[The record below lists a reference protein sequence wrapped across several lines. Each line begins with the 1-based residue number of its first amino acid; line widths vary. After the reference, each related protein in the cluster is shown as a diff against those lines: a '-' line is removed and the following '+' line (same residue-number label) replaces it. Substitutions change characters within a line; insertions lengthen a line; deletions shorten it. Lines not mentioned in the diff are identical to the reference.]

1 MCVLSEVKG
10 MVLNMDK
17 VVNLLKD
24 KDITIPKLLLRNY
37 KKLNINES
45 ELIILIFLINSTEYN
60 PKSISDYMDI
70 KFPVLLEMISEL
82 ESKGMLKIELKN
94 INGINT
100 EVCNLDT
107 LYEKLSLLVI
117 KKEDTKDNNSI
128 YDVFETELGRTL
140 SPIEYELVSDW
151 LNDNTE
157 EILKLALKEATYNGV
172 SNFRYID
179 RIIHEWRKK
188 GIKTKD
194 DVIKN
199 NEEFRKNKS
208 DKKQELFDYD
218 WLNG

>member
-1 MCVLSEVKG
+1 
-10 MVLNMDK
+10 MDK
-17 VVNLLKD
+17 VVSLLKD
-24 KDITIPKLLLRNY
+24 KDITIPKLLLKNY
-37 KKLNINES
+37 KKLNINDS
-45 ELIILIFLINSTEYN
+45 ELIILIFLINSYEYN
-60 PKSISDYMDI
+60 PKVIADDMDI
-70 KFPVLLEMISEL
+70 KLPVLLEMISEL
-82 ESKGMLKIELKN
+82 ESKGILKIELKN

-100 EVCNLDT
+100 EVCNLDN

-117 KKEDTKDNNSI
+117 KKEDTNVDKSI

-179 RIIHEWRKK
+179 RIIHEWKKK
-188 GIKTKD
+188 GIKTRE

-208 DKKQELFDYD
+208 EKKQELFDYD
-218 WLNG
+218 WLNE

>member
-1 MCVLSEVKG
+1 
-10 MVLNMDK
+10 MDK

>member
-1 MCVLSEVKG
+1 
-10 MVLNMDK
+10 MDK

-24 KDITIPKLLLRNY
+24 KDITIPKLLLKNY
-37 KKLNINES
+37 KKLNINDS
-45 ELIILIFLINSTEYN
+45 ELVILIFLINSYEYN
-60 PKSISDYMDI
+60 PKVVADDMDI
-70 KFPVLLEMISEL
+70 KLPVLLEMISGL
-82 ESKGMLKIELKN
+82 ESKGILKIELKN

-100 EVCNLDT
+100 EVCNLDN

-117 KKEDTKDNNSI
+117 KKEDTSVDKSI

-179 RIIHEWRKK
+179 RIIHEWKKK
-188 GIKTKD
+188 GIKTRE

-208 DKKQELFDYD
+208 EKKQELFDYD
-218 WLNG
+218 WLNE

>member
-1 MCVLSEVKG
+1 
-10 MVLNMDK
+10 MDK

-24 KDITIPKLLLRNY
+24 KDITIPRLLLKNY

-45 ELIILIFLINSTEYN
+45 ELIILIFLINSYEYN
-60 PKSISDYMDI
+60 PKVIANTMDI
-70 KFPVLLEMISEL
+70 KLPILLEMISQL
-82 ESKGMLKIELKN
+82 ESKGILKIELKN

-100 EVCNLDT
+100 EVCNLDL

-117 KKEDTKDNNSI
+117 KKEDAKNNKSI
-128 YDVFETELGRTL
+128 YDIFETELGRTL
-140 SPIEYELVSDW
+140 SPIEYELVGEW

-179 RIIHEWRKK
+179 RIIHEWKKK

-199 NEEFRKNKS
+199 NEDFRKNKS
-208 DKKQELFDYD
+208 EKKQELFDYD
-218 WLNG
+218 WLNE

>member
-1 MCVLSEVKG
+1 
-10 MVLNMDK
+10 MDK

-24 KDITIPKLLLRNY
+24 KDISIPKLLLKNY
-37 KKLNINES
+37 KKLNISET
-45 ELIILIFLINSTEYN
+45 ELIILIFLINSYEYN
-60 PKSISDYMDI
+60 PKVIADAMDI
-70 KFPVLLEMISEL
+70 KLPILLEMISQL
-82 ESKGMLKIELKN
+82 ESKGILKIELKD

-100 EVCNLDT
+100 EVCNLDN

-117 KKEDTKDNNSI
+117 KKEEVNDNKSI

-140 SPIEYELVSDW
+140 SPIEYELVSEW

-179 RIIHEWRKK
+179 RIIHEWKKK
-188 GIKTKD
+188 GIKTRD
-194 DVIKN
+194 DVIRN

-208 DKKQELFDYD
+208 LKKQELFDYD
-218 WLNG
+218 WLNE

>member
-1 MCVLSEVKG
+1 
-10 MVLNMDK
+10 MDK

-24 KDITIPKLLLRNY
+24 KDFTIPKLLLKNY
-37 KKLNINES
+37 KKLNISES
-45 ELIILIFLINSTEYN
+45 ELIILIFLINNSEYN
-60 PKSISDYMDI
+60 PKEIASIMDI
-70 KFPVLLEMISEL
+70 KLPLLLEMISQL
-82 ESKGMLKIELKN
+82 ESKGILKIELKN

-100 EVCNLDT
+100 EVCNLDN

-117 KKEDTKDNNSI
+117 KKEEAKDNKSI

-140 SPIEYELVSDW
+140 SPIEYELVGEW

-157 EILKLALKEATYNGV
+157 EILKLALREATYNGV

-179 RIIHEWRKK
+179 RIIHEWKKK
-188 GIKTKD
+188 GIKTRD

-208 DKKQELFDYD
+208 EKKQELFDYD
-218 WLNG
+218 WLNDNENS

>member
-1 MCVLSEVKG
+1 
-10 MVLNMDK
+10 MDK

-24 KDITIPKLLLRNY
+24 KDITIPKLLLKNY

-45 ELIILIFLINSTEYN
+45 ELIILIFLINSYEYN
-60 PKSISDYMDI
+60 PKVIADAMDI
-70 KFPVLLEMISEL
+70 KLPVLLEMISEL
-82 ESKGMLKIELKN
+82 ESKGILKIELKN

-100 EVCNLDT
+100 EVCNLDN

-117 KKEDTKDNNSI
+117 KKEDAKDNKSI

-140 SPIEYELVSDW
+140 SPIEYELVGEW

-157 EILKLALKEATYNGV
+157 EILKLALREATYNGV

-179 RIIHEWRKK
+179 RIIHEWKKK
-188 GIKTKD
+188 GIKTRE

-208 DKKQELFDYD
+208 EKKQELFDYD
-218 WLNG
+218 WLNE